1 MVTSPQGGHDMLSRS
16 DAVMERVPTHAE
28 MRRLIGRN
36 LFDVEHDEWLP
47 MRRALQP
54 LFTKKNTRRLESDC
68 PTTRLATS

>member
-54 LFTKKNTRRLESDC
+54 VFTKNTRRLESDC